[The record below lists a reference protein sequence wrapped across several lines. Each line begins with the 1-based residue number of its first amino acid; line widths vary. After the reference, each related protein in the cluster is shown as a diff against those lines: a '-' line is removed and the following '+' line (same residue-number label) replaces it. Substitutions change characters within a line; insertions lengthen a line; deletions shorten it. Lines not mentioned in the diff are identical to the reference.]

1 MLNKA
6 ILAASTLAVATAMVG
21 FVAPAQACACDDAEI
36 RVRVS
41 DPTPASG
48 QQFRARGLLIMGGL
62 PAPDHTVKVQARRG
76 GQWVPLRG
84 ARVETNDE
92 GRYRVRLVLSQ
103 RGARVLR
110 VAGVGEGGEPTQR
123 RRFRVTVH

>member
-6 ILAASTLAVATAMVG
+6 MGAATTLVAATAMVG

-36 RVRVS
+36 SVRVS
-41 DPTPASG
+41 DATPASG
-48 QQFRARGLLIMGGL
+48 QQFRARGRLIMGGL
-62 PAPDHTVKVQARRG
+62 PAPAHTVKVQARRG

-84 ARVETNDE
+84 ARVQTNDE

-103 RGARVLR
+103 RGSRLLR
-110 VAGVGEGGEPTQR
+110 VAGVGEGTEPTQR
-123 RRFRVTVH
+123 QRFRVTVR